1 MKKWQV
7 VMLAVLFAGLGTAVF
22 AFGPPFGGKPTL
34 CREPLVFARPLRAR
48 TAFPDPQP
56 PVGPGNF
63 GPGFSGGFGPGQYL
77 NLSEDQ
83 LNKMGAL
90 RDRYLQDTKDL
101 RYALAQQQLEV
112 RRLFTD
118 PKTDE
123 ATLLT
128 KQKEMSHPPRAT
140 LQQDG
145 ADARRDEED
154 THAGADPEARS
165 DACRSV
171 WHGVRQD
178 GFWRRGLRHVSY
190 P

>member
-7 VMLAVLFAGLGTAVF
+7 VMLAVLFASLGTAVF
-22 AFGPPFGGKPTL
+22 AYGPPFEDGRAP
-34 CREPLVFARPLRAR
+34 FAGNSGFRPPFAGADGFSGPS
-48 TAFPDPQP
+48 T

-63 GPGFSGGFGPGQYL
+63 GPGFSRGFGPGRYL

-83 LNKMGAL
+83 LNKMAAL
-90 RDRYLQDTKDL
+90 RDRYFQDTKDL

-128 KQKEMSHPPRAT
+128 KQKEMTTLREQLFSKLAQMPIEMRKILTPEQIEKLDRMPVGGFRAGF
-140 LQQDG
+140 DRMG
-145 ADARRDEED
+145 F
-154 THAGADPEARS
+154 GGPGRS
-165 DACRSV
+165 R
-171 WHGVRQD
+171 W
-178 GFWRRGLRHVSY
+178 
-190 P
+190 